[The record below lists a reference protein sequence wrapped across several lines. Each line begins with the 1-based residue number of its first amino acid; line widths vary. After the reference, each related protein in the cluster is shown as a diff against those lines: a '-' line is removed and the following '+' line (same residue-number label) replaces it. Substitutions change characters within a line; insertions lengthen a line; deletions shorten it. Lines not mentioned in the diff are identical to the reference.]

1 MTPKLDL
8 GNTRQIDAVSSP
20 PRALGIRAKLFIA
33 FCTLTGLTIIACVVA
48 WLIFATIDRSVT
60 HVTRDS
66 VPGMVNALALAKT
79 VTEISAIAPTIMSS
93 TGQQDLADQE
103 DDIERLIAQFRD
115 ISAALDAS
123 GHGDVGDDQIGD
135 VANLL
140 AAQLGKLAAAV
151 DRRLDVTH
159 QRKNLA
165 IAVQNAHA
173 RFSETLEPYI
183 DDAVFDLVITGE
195 NVMSENS
202 TALTSLV
209 EEGVSEID
217 HLLSI
222 NAAANLA
229 AGLMAEALNA
239 TDPVAIEPV
248 RERFLSAALA
258 IERSLAQLPSNADTN
273 ALHRACDALLAFGRG
288 RGNLFDDRVSAL
300 RTGQPI
306 ANDTSEINR
315 LLKSTHERLLLLLT
329 PLIDDAAFSLVMT
342 SEDVTARS
350 DQAISGLIEG
360 SVNTLSLLLTVRAE
374 GNLIASLLSDAGVAA
389 NESLMLPLEDRF
401 AATASRVDRLLQ
413 QLDASGLDSRI
424 SAVAQALLELG
435 RSNSGMFDLR
445 RQELHETTLG
455 QAALDSGRTLSI
467 QLNESVGEIV
477 ARAEA
482 ESNRAS
488 QNSASAIGTGQV
500 VMALITIAGLVGAL
514 VVMFRYID
522 PRIIRPLG
530 HITSAMTRLSH
541 GDTSV
546 DIPGRDRNDELGRMA
561 QALGVFRDTAI
572 AVQEANVREIQTTR
586 RRLADAI
593 ESISEGFSLYD
604 GDDRLVVSNAQYQQ
618 LLYPDMTDKIQP
630 GMTFESILRQA
641 VAEGYVKDAEGQP
654 EIWIAERLARHR
666 NPGAPHVQQRGDGR
680 YIMVSERQ
688 TEESGIVAVYSDI
701 TQLKQRETELA
712 QKSKELEQLAGQLA
726 KYLSPQVYESI
737 FTGRQEVKVE
747 SQRKKLTVFFSDIAD
762 FTATTEKLESEDLTV
777 LLNQYLT
784 EMSKIALSYGAT
796 IDKYVGD
803 AIVIFFGDP
812 ETKGVQQDA
821 IDCVEMS
828 IAMRQKMEELRSG
841 WRNSGIEKP
850 LECRMGINTG
860 YCTVGNFGSEARMDY
875 TIIGAGVNLASRLES
890 SATPGDILI
899 SYETYAWVKDR
910 VMCEAR
916 DPMTVKGISRPVAT
930 YRVVDTFDKLGRHS
944 DVVREEHPNL
954 RLDMNPAAMSDEER
968 NEAKAA
974 LRQALGQLTDGTP
987 PEESGSI

>member
-1 MTPKLDL
+1 MSATKQDDL
-8 GNTRQIDAVSSP
+8 TKQKADLERHIAEFREISV
-20 PRALGIRAKLFIA
+20 ALG
-33 FCTLTGLTIIACVVA
+33 
-48 WLIFATIDRSVT
+48 
-60 HVTRDS
+60 
-66 VPGMVNALALAKT
+66 
-79 VTEISAIAPTIMSS
+79 SS
-93 TGQQDLADQE
+93 EHGAVGDNQITDVADQLVE
-103 DDIERLIAQFRD
+103 QLGE
-115 ISAALDAS
+115 
-123 GHGDVGDDQIGD
+123 
-135 VANLL
+135 L
-140 AAQLGKLAAAV
+140 AASV
-151 DRRLDVTH
+151 DRRLDVAH
-159 QRKNLA
+159 RRESLA
-165 IAVQNAHA
+165 MAVQNAHA
-173 RFSETLEPYI
+173 QFSETLEPLV

-195 NVMSENS
+195 EVMADNS
-202 TALTSLV
+202 ASLTSLV
-209 EEGVSEID
+209 EEGVSKID

-229 AGLMAEALNA
+229 AGLMAEALSA
-239 TDPVAIEPV
+239 DDPIAIEPI

-258 IERSLAQLPSNADTN
+258 IERSLAQLPNNADTS
-273 ALHRACDALLAFGRG
+273 ALHRACEALLSFGRG
-288 RGNLFDDRVSAL
+288 RGNLFDDRTTTL
-300 RTGQPI
+300 RIGQV
-306 ANDTSEINR
+306 DSDETSEINSS
-315 LLKSTHERLLLLLT
+315 LKSTHERLLLLLT

-342 SEDVTARS
+342 SEDVTAHS
-350 DQAISGLIEG
+350 DRAISGLIEG
-360 SVNTLSLLLTVRAE
+360 SVNTLSRLLTIRAE
-374 GNLIASLLSDAGVAA
+374 GNLVASLLSDAAVAT
-389 NESLMLPLEDRF
+389 NESLLLPLEDRF
-401 AATASRVDRLLQ
+401 AATASRLDSILQ
-413 QLDASGLDSRI
+413 QLEASGFDRRI
-424 SAVAQALLELG
+424 GVTTQALLDLG
-435 RSNSGMFDLR
+435 QSESGMFDLR

-455 QAALDSGRTLSI
+455 QAALDASRALSI
-467 QLNESVGEIV
+467 QLGESASQIV

-488 QNSASAIGTGQV
+488 QSSASAVSTGQI
-500 VMALITIAGLVGAL
+500 VMALITIAGIVGAAI
-514 VVMFRYID
+514 VMFRYID
-522 PRIIRPLG
+522 PRIIRPIG
-530 HITSAMTRLSH
+530 HITSAMTRLSE

-561 QALGVFRDTAI
+561 EALGIFRDTAI

-618 LLYPDMTDKIQP
+618 LLYPDMADRIQP

-641 VAEGYVKDAEGQP
+641 VAEGYVRDAESQP

-680 YIMVSERQ
+680 YVMVSERQ
-688 TEESGIVAVYSDI
+688 TDESGIVAVYSDI

-712 QKSKELEQLAGQLA
+712 EKSNELEQLASQLA

-737 FTGRQEVKVE
+737 FTGRREVKVE

-762 FTATTEKLESEDLTV
+762 FTATTEKLESEDLTL
-777 LLNQYLT
+777 LLNEYLT

-812 ETKGVQQDA
+812 ESKGVQQDA
-821 IDCVEMS
+821 TGCVEMA

-841 WRNSGIEKP
+841 WRNSGVEKP

-890 SATPGDILI
+890 SAAPGDILI
-899 SYETYAWVKDR
+899 SYETYAWIKDR
-910 VMCEAR
+910 IMCEAR
-916 DPMTVKGISRPVAT
+916 DPITVKGISRPVAT
-930 YRVVDTFDKLGRHS
+930 YRVVDTFERLGRDS

-968 NEAKAA
+968 NEAEAA
-974 LRQALGQLTDGTP
+974 LRQALVQLTDGTP
-987 PEESGSI
+987 PKEAGSS